1 MVDSANHSQASSHFP
16 LDPVSGA
23 VLFEQ
28 EARRRD
34 LHNSCSR
41 LLMTGCRELDVEVL
55 CGGFERG
62 CVVGISAE
70 ESQGG
75 EGGGV
80 GLVLALQTLA
90 RRCVVRAAARQDVP
104 TRAMVI
110 TTLSMGA
117 LLPLLR
123 DVFRAQLAA
132 AAAAVGGGG
141 ADKAGLLKR
150 LLEGV
155 QIARVFDIPGL
166 WEVLGDLDRWV
177 EEEEEEDQRHD
188 QEDAVVRPEKLP
200 SSSPLSD
207 PPSSL
212 PDEPPWETTNEA
224 GATSRT
230 TPPGHRDEIQDSE
243 DEDEQ
248 GSSPLSRPGDAS
260 GLSSAGQP
268 APEHH
273 HVPPSSSKTPPE
285 DLPRQAP
292 ATPAVGSTPPIPTA
306 ALDSTEDR
314 PQQDGLTSTS
324 SSRCPEIII
333 ITHMSHLLSTL
344 FQQREKSTAH
354 QTLQL
359 LSSHIRYLT
368 RAPEYGGPLVMLLNS
383 TTSSDNSSNNPP
395 GGAPNRPDRP
405 PPPPPAAGDPSA
417 LAAAAPKNKTL
428 DPSLRSIFN
437 PPPLVAAAA
446 SGPSYY
452 AYDTPPRSRQNKPSF
467 GLVFTQ
473 LLDMHLLCTQVP
485 KAKRDDAE
493 EALYA
498 APAAAT
504 GVIPPTKKAVTIAH
518 GWVVEALLDEIG
530 VWEGRAAVVEGG
542 RRRRS
547 REQRW
552 GAVEVRRDREGGVA
566 LADLFG

>member
-34 LHNSCSR
+34 LHNSCGR
-41 LLMTGCRELDVEVL
+41 LLTTGCRELDIEVL

-90 RRCVVRAAARQDVP
+90 RRCVIRAAAQQDVP

-132 AAAAVGGGG
+132 AAVGGG
-141 ADKAGLLKR
+141 DKAGLLKR

-166 WEVLGDLDRWV
+166 WEVLGDLDRLV
-177 EEEEEEDQRHD
+177 EEEEEDQRHD
-188 QEDAVVRPEKLP
+188 QEDAVMRPEKLP

-260 GLSSAGQP
+260 GLLSAGQP

-273 HVPPSSSKTPPE
+273 HVPPSSSSKTPPA

-292 ATPAVGSTPPIPTA
+292 ATPAVGPTPQIPTA
-306 ALDSTEDR
+306 AHSTEGR
-314 PQQDGLTSTS
+314 PQQDGLAST

-359 LSSHIRYLT
+359 LSSHIRHLT

-383 TTSSDNSSNNPP
+383 TTSSDNNSNPP
-395 GGAPNRPDRP
+395 GGAAAAPDRPDRP

-417 LAAAAPKNKTL
+417 PAAAPKNKTL

-437 PPPLVAAAA
+437 PPPSAAA

-452 AYDTPPRSRQNKPSF
+452 AYDTPPRRSVRQNKPSF

-485 KAKRDDAE
+485 KAKRDNAE

-504 GVIPPTKKAVTIAH
+504 GVIPPTKKAAAAVAAH

-542 RRRRS
+542 RRRS

>member
-34 LHNSCSR
+34 LHNSCGR
-41 LLMTGCRELDVEVL
+41 LLTTGCRELDVEVL

-90 RRCVVRAAARQDVP
+90 RRCVGAAAQQDVAP
-104 TRAMVI
+104 PRAMVI

-123 DVFRAQLAA
+123 DVFRGQL

-141 ADKAGLLKR
+141 DKTGLLKR

-166 WEVLGDLDRWV
+166 WEVLGDLNRLV
-177 EEEEEEDQRHD
+177 EEEEDQRHD

-212 PDEPPWETTNEA
+212 PDEPPWETTKEA

-243 DEDEQ
+243 DEDGQ

-260 GLSSAGQP
+260 DLSAGQP
-268 APEHH
+268 PEHH
-273 HVPPSSSKTPPE
+273 HVPPSSKTPPE

-292 ATPAVGSTPPIPTA
+292 VTPAVGSPQISTTA
-306 ALDSTEDR
+306 HSTEGR
-314 PQQDGLTSTS
+314 AQDGTST
-324 SSRCPEIII
+324 SRCPEIII

-383 TTSSDNSSNNPP
+383 TTSSDNNNSNPP
-395 GGAPNRPDRP
+395 GGAAAPDRPDRP
-405 PPPPPAAGDPSA
+405 PPPPPGDPSA
-417 LAAAAPKNKTL
+417 PAAAPKNKTL

-437 PPPLVAAAA
+437 PPPSAAA
-446 SGPSYY
+446 SGLGYY
-452 AYDTPPRSRQNKPSF
+452 TYDKPPHSRRNKPSF
-467 GLVFTQ
+467 GLLFTQ

-485 KAKRDDAE
+485 KARRDDA

-498 APAAAT
+498 APAAAA
-504 GVIPPTKKAVTIAH
+504 GVLPPTKKAGTIAH
-518 GWVVEALLDEIG
+518 GWVVEALLDEVG

-542 RRRRS
+542 RKRRS

-552 GAVEVRRDREGGVA
+552 GAVEVRRDRGGVA
-566 LADLFG
+566 LADLFGGT